1 MKKLFLFFVAVMAV
15 LTVSAQT
22 MRTVTGQVVSAA
34 DGEALIGATV
44 MPIGGGHGTSTDMSG
59 EFRLSVPDNVKIL
72 QVSYVGM
79 ETVRAEIKPGH
90 MTIALRSTDNSLDE
104 VMVVAYGTA
113 KKSSFTGAASTISSS
128 AIEKLQ
134 VSNVSKALEGA
145 APGVQVAM
153 QSGQPGTSAT
163 VRIRGIGSINSSSN
177 PLYVVDGM
185 PYEGNISA
193 INPNDIE
200 QINVLKDAASTALYG
215 SRAANGVIMISTKK
229 GREQKNKVTFEARI
243 GSNSRG
249 IPNYDIMTDP
259 GMWMTTQW
267 TVLRNRA
274 MAGGASEA
282 EAGAQASA
290 TLYGNVGYNPFRC
303 DNSAIV
309 DANGKLTDA
318 PLLWNDDWSDEAIN
332 NGLRQEYNVAVQ
344 GGNERGTHF
353 LSLGWLEDEGI
364 IKNSDFSRLSM
375 RASGDYLVTK
385 FFKINGNVSYSRG
398 VQNSLSISSLSN
410 YSNTFAFIQQVAPVY
425 PVYAYDADG
434 KRIYAEDGSP
444 VFDFG
449 SGQYGTRKYAP
460 NSNAVASDKANQNK
474 VLSDNFA
481 SRFGATLD
489 IWNGLKFQANGGY
502 DVTNTQQDRFMTPTF
517 GDAQNVNG
525 RGYKYRTRL
534 ETYTINEL
542 LTYTNTFA
550 GKHNVDVLA
559 GHENYKM
566 KYNYLRASKINFF
579 DPLIPEFDNA
589 INMDDISSYTDTYTV
604 ESWLGRLNYDY
615 DNRYY
620 FSASVRGDGSSR
632 FAKGNKWG
640 TFWSVGGSW
649 RLSQEEFF
657 TGVTWVD
664 NMSVRA
670 SYGSVGNDDI
680 YYPMTSTS
688 NYYPAKTQYGVS
700 NSDGQFAVS
709 KYYEGNPDIT
719 WETSYNFNAGVSALL
734 FDNLLNVDIEY
745 FNKRTKDMLY
755 NVPQP
760 PSSGV
765 SYISRNALTMVN
777 RGVEF
782 TLTVNVPLPKDFLW
796 SWTFTGTHYKNK
808 VTDIPAD
815 KQVEGITHDAYY
827 NIREGRSVWDFYYY
841 RFAGLDDSGHA
852 TWYRDETDADGN
864 VEMVPV
870 ADYTKATKYYIGTAI
885 PDFQGG
891 ITTNFAWKGID
902 FSIAANYQIGG
913 DIYDAMYATMMHAGS
928 MQGYNWHKDIL
939 NAWTPQNTDTDV
951 PVLDGSQNAN
961 TFSDKYLIGADYF
974 NIRNITL
981 GYSLPSA
988 WLRKA
993 YLEKAR
999 VYVAADNV
1007 ALFSRRKGLDPRQ
1020 YVYGQSQANYS
1031 AIRTVSL
1038 GLSLTF

>member
-1 MKKLFLFFVAVMAV
+1 MKKLFLFFVAVMAA
-15 LTVSAQT
+15 LMVSAQT

-34 DGEALIGATV
+34 DGEALVGATV
-44 MPIGGGHGTSTDMSG
+44 MPIGGGQGTSTDMSG

-79 ETVRAEIKPGH
+79 ETVKAEIKAGH

-185 PYEGNISA
+185 PYEGNIAA

-229 GREQKNKVTFEARI
+229 GRDQKNKVTFEARI

-249 IPNYDIMTDP
+249 IPNYDIITDP

-274 MAGGASEA
+274 IAGGATEA

-290 TLYGNVGYNPFRC
+290 SLYGNVGYNPFRC
-303 DNSAIV
+303 DNNAIV
-309 DANGKLTDA
+309 DANGNLTSA
-318 PLLWNDDWSDEAIN
+318 PLLWYDNWSDEAIS

-385 FFKINGNVSYSRG
+385 FLKINGNVSYSRG

-460 NSNAVASDKANQNK
+460 NSNVVASDKANQNK
-474 VLSDNFA
+474 VLTDNFA
-481 SRFGATLD
+481 SRFGVTLD

-534 ETYTINEL
+534 ETYTVNEL

-550 GKHNVDVLA
+550 DKHNIDVLA

-566 KYNYLRASKINFF
+566 KYNYLNASKTNFF
-579 DPLIPEFDNA
+579 NPAIPEFDNA
-589 INMDDISSYTDTYTV
+589 INMDNISSYTDTYTV

-620 FSASVRGDGSSR
+620 LSASVRGDGSSR

-657 TGVTWVD
+657 KGVTWVD
-664 NMSVRA
+664 NMSIRA

-680 YYPMTSTS
+680 YYPMTTTS
-688 NYYPAKTQYGVS
+688 NYYPSKTQYGVS

-734 FDNLLNVDIEY
+734 LDNLLNIDIEY

-777 RGVEF
+777 RGIEF
-782 TLTVNVPLPKDFLW
+782 TLTVNVPLPTDFMW

-808 VTDIPAD
+808 VTDIPVD

-852 TWYRDETDADGN
+852 TWYRDQTDADGN

-870 ADYTKATKYYIGTAI
+870 TDYTQATKYYIGTAI

-902 FSIAANYQIGG
+902 FSIATNYQIGG
-913 DIYDAMYATMMHAGS
+913 DIYDAMYAGMMHAGS

-974 NIRNITL
+974 NLRNITL

-1031 AIRTVSL
+1031 AIRTVSF